1 MENTK
6 TQNIFS
12 SVSKLHEIW
21 ASIKGG
27 YPSNYQ
33 TLSIHKGRVMF
44 RALAHAQDLDVLEAG
59 CNSGLYSII
68 LSNYAKSVTGVDF
81 DKINIDRALLSFDYA
96 KKNNLCRENI
106 EFFHSDLI
114 SALPKSQHA
123 NCLVA
128 SLFLYYLHD
137 NELLVLRDFIRE
149 KIQTIIIQ
157 CRPDR
162 HKLVFGKPEYG
173 NVSNL
178 SLYNGLY
185 DLPDNIDFL
194 RDCGFPDITILGL
207 DLISEE
213 VCPVLVAKRP
223 V

>member
-1 MENTK
+1 MRTS
-6 TQNIFS
+6 NIQSIVS
-12 SVSKLHEIW
+12 SVPKLHEIW
-21 ASIKGG
+21 ATVIGG

-33 TLSIHKGRVMF
+33 TLSIQKGRVML
-44 RALAHAQDLDVLEAG
+44 RGLAYAQGLDVLEAG

-68 LSNYAKSVTGVDF
+68 LSNYANSVTGVDF
-81 DKINIDRALLSFDYA
+81 DDKNIERAVLSFEYA
-96 KKNNLCRENI
+96 IKNNLCIDNI
-106 EFFHSDLI
+106 RFVHSDLI
-114 SALPKSQHA
+114 SCLPSLQNV

-128 SLFLYYLHD
+128 SLFLYYLKD
-137 NELLVLRDFIRE
+137 DELVTLRDFIRQQV
-149 KIQTIIIQ
+149 QTIIIQ

-185 DLPDNIDFL
+185 DLPDNINFV
-194 RDCGFPDITILGL
+194 RDCGFPDITVLGL
-207 DLISEE
+207 DLINEE

-223 V
+223 A